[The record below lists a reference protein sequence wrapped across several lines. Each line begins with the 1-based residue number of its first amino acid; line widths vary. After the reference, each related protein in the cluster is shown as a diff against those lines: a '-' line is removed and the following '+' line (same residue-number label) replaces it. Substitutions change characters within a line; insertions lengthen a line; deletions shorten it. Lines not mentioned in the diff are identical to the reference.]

1 MPTPLEIIPS
11 VEATPIVDE
20 PKLVEENVP
29 IKKYYGR
36 KRDDQS
42 SSEDSD
48 YSYDVN
54 IVPPTNTTKYLFR
67 VHNSVHWIFI
77 YSFCF
82 FSYSAAL
89 MPHRRLLLLQK
100 ALISVKQRHFIP
112 KSVRIIQ
119 LFFLSTPFKTQYW
132 SHTFIF
138 FPNFSLTICLK
149 FFLCLICGLERCM
162 FQYKYSL
169 KKFPFIN

>member
-82 FSYSAAL
+82 FFLLRSSDATSSTTAAAKSTNL
-89 MPHRRLLLLQK
+89 GK
-100 ALISVKQRHFIP
+100 AASLHTKVSKNNTIVFSVHAIQNTILVAHF
-112 KSVRIIQ
+112 
-119 LFFLSTPFKTQYW
+119 Y
-132 SHTFIF
+132 IF
-138 FPNFSLTICLK
+138 S
-149 FFLCLICGLERCM
+149 
-162 FQYKYSL
+162 
-169 KKFPFIN
+169 